1 MSFFVLEPGMC
12 SLQDLLE
19 YRRKNP
25 IKWTEDEVLHLIQC
39 MAKVLCYLKQLGIV
53 HRDIKPDNIIITGE
67 EGIWKLT
74 DFGLSLILQSGDKL
88 VKREEVGTNGFMAP
102 EILSTSGSTMINP
115 FLSDVYSLGITITQV
130 LVDTSEPVVMDIVM
144 DQCSL
149 NSNLQMLIKNMVEI
163 EPEKRIDL
171 DTLASKL
178 EQSIISPE
186 DLLTIL
192 EKVQRDAIFSR
203 DRKLRIDTESENA
216 SNTQIKIGI
225 EYSHEVGIDKGF
237 NILEYMNQGL
247 DK

>member
-1 MSFFVLEPGMC
+1 
-12 SLQDLLE
+12 
-19 YRRKNP
+19 
-25 IKWTEDEVLHLIQC
+25 
-39 MAKVLCYLKQLGIV
+39 
-53 HRDIKPDNIIITGE
+53 
-67 EGIWKLT
+67 
-74 DFGLSLILQSGDKL
+74 
-88 VKREEVGTNGFMAP
+88 
-102 EILSTSGSTMINP
+102 MINP